1 LTRTITDGSRRAQ
14 PFRDDILGGDP
25 GAAGSAQPQIT
36 VLVVAPKAVTT
47 SDTVKVTSNTFDPGL
62 QDNRATVEAT
72 VK

>member
-1 LTRTITDGSRRAQ
+1 VPPGS
-14 PFRDDILGGDP
+14 L
-25 GAAGSAQPQIT
+25 AAGSAQPQIT